1 MPRFTLI
8 WLLLFTGLLTAAS
21 IATAADPVLLRLQ
34 QASAE
39 PPLLTVYLTV
49 EDAGEQPLP
58 DLALTP
64 SQFSAT
70 LGAQRA
76 TVTAIEPFAKAGEG
90 IAYLLLVDISRSL
103 REAQF
108 TKLRQALGDW
118 IAALND
124 RDRAALLTFG
134 DDVRLVQDFTADKA
148 ALQAHLA
155 HLQPSDGQTRLYL
168 GLLRA
173 LELSRRQDAG
183 LPRRRVIVLL
193 SDGQDDFA
201 GSATLEEVQQTL
213 SDIHTP
219 IFALGLLDPP
229 RTPAKDIAL
238 KALGA
243 LARRSGG
250 AYRGLGD
257 QSLSVAYADL
267 RRRIEQ
273 ALVLRLD
280 CPACIADG
288 RPQRLQIELQL
299 GQKRLSAGLDLRLA
313 PPPPPPDPPKTE
325 PVPEPP
331 QPEVKPA
338 VSPPP
343 PEPPPAE
350 PAPESFWERRWLWL
364 AGGSAVGVVLISVIG
379 LWLIR
384 RRRRQP
390 VSPPEPVAVPTTA
403 SPVTPT
409 PRPEPPGLRV
419 RLTVIGRSPGAYY
432 DLTVHERIVIGRRS
446 DCDLSLTDDDHLSGT
461 HCALLRIDDRL
472 LVEDL
477 GSTHGTLVNGV
488 PIHGRRALDAGDR
501 LLIGRTD
508 LRISLLGSS

>member
-1 MPRFTLI
+1 MPRFTFI

-21 IATAADPVLLRLQ
+21 AADPVLLRLQ
-34 QASAE
+34 TASSE
-39 PPLLTVYLTV
+39 PPPFTVYLTV

-64 SQFSAT
+64 SQFST
-70 LGAQRA
+70 TIGAQRA

-118 IAALND
+118 ITALND

-201 GSATLEEVQQTL
+201 GSATLEEVQQALRDT
-213 SDIHTP
+213 HTP

-238 KALGA
+238 KALGT
-243 LARRSGG
+243 LARQSGG

-257 QSLSVAYADL
+257 QPLPVAYADL

-273 ALVLRLD
+273 AFVLRLD
-280 CPACIADG
+280 CPACVADG

-299 GQKRLSAGLDLRLA
+299 GQKRLSAGLDVRLA
-313 PPPPPPDPPKTE
+313 PPPPPPEPPKPAAPE
-325 PVPEPP
+325 PKPEPP
-331 QPEVKPA
+331 
-338 VSPPP
+338 PPP
-343 PEPPPAE
+343 PEPPKPAE
-350 PAPESFWERRWLWL
+350 PEPKPEPSPVPVWLWL
-364 AGGSAVGVVLISVIG
+364 AVGGAGLLLAILLIITI
-379 LWLIR
+379 LRYRHPR
-384 RRRRQP
+384 RRGAL
-390 VSPPEPVAVPTTA
+390 PPPAAALAPTA
-403 SPVTPT
+403 APATPD
-409 PRPEPPGLRV
+409 PEPPGLRV
-419 RLTVIGRSPGAYY
+419 RLTVIGGNPSVHY
-432 DLTVHERIVIGRRS
+432 DLTVQERLVIGRRS
-446 DCDLSLTDDDHLSGT
+446 DCDLSLTGDDHLSGT

-508 LRISLLGSS
+508 LRISLR